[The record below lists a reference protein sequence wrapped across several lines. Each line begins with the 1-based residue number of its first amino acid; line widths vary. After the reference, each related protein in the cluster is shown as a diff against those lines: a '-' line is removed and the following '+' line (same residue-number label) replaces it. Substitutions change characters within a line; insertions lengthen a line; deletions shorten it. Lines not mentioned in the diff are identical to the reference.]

1 MRTIKLLIAYDGT
14 DFCGW
19 QRQKKINH
27 GVHGVSQREMPF
39 RIATPCPPWLPI
51 RTVQGVIEDALAQM
65 HGHPVALTGA
75 GRTDSGVHAA
85 GQAAHF
91 HTDIESI
98 QPPRFVPALNGLL
111 PPDVRILEAGEAS
124 ADFHARFD
132 ARVRTYRYFFICAR
146 HALPHE
152 SRYALQLWRTP
163 RVDLL
168 NAYCRLLPGERD
180 CSIFAG
186 AGDTS
191 KSRSRY
197 ISHAAFFAE
206 GTRLV
211 FEISAN
217 AFLWKMV
224 RSIAGTFLYHEERST
239 PPEQLRAIIASGRRD
254 LAGPTL
260 PPHGLFLWKVDYY
273 RQ

>member
-19 QRQKKINH
+19 QRQE
-27 GVHGVSQREMPF
+27 G
-39 RIATPCPPWLPI
+39 A
-51 RTVQGVIEDALAQM
+51 RTVQGVVEGALETM
-65 HGHPVALTGA
+65 HGHSVALTGA

-85 GQAAHF
+85 GQVAHF
-91 HTDIESI
+91 RTDIDSI
-98 QPPRFVPALNGLL
+98 QPGRFVPALNGLL
-111 PPDVRILEAGEAS
+111 PQDARILDASEAS

-132 ARVRTYRYFFICAR
+132 ARVRTYRYFFICGR

-152 SRYALQLWRTP
+152 SRYALQLWRHP
-163 RVDLL
+163 RIDLL
-168 NAYCRLLPGERD
+168 NAYCRLLLGERD

-197 ISHAAFFAE
+197 ISHAAFFTE

-224 RSIAGTFLYHEERST
+224 RSIAGTFLHYEERDT
-239 PPEQLRAIIASGRRD
+239 PPEQLRDIIASGSRG

>member
-19 QRQKKINH
+19 QRQSVTAH
-27 GVHGVSQREMPF
+27 
-39 RIATPCPPWLPI
+39 
-51 RTVQGVIEDALAQM
+51 RTVQGVIEAALERM
-65 HGHPVALTGA
+65 HRHPVALTGS

-85 GQAAHF
+85 GQAAGF
-91 HTDIESI
+91 RTDIESI
-98 QPPRFVPALNGLL
+98 QPERFVPALNGLL
-111 PPDVRILEAGEAS
+111 PQDVRILEASEAS
-124 ADFHARFD
+124 PDFHARFD
-132 ARVRTYRYFFICAR
+132 ARMRTYRYFFICGR
-146 HALPHE
+146 QALPHE
-152 SRYALQLWRTP
+152 SRYALQLWRSP

-168 NAYCRLLPGERD
+168 NAYCRLLLGERD

-186 AGDTS
+186 AGDSS

-197 ISHAAFFAE
+197 ISHAAFFTE
-206 GTRLV
+206 GSRLV

-224 RSIAGTFLYHEERST
+224 RSIAGTFLHYEERGT
-239 PPEQLRAIIASGRRD
+239 PPELLRDIIASGSRD

-273 RQ
+273 RE

>member
-19 QRQKKINH
+19 QRQ
-27 GVHGVSQREMPF
+27 SPSS
-39 RIATPCPPWLPI
+39 TPSIEGAGDP
-51 RTVQGVIEDALAQM
+51 RTVQGIIESALEQM
-65 HGHPVALTGA
+65 HKHPVTLTGA

-85 GQAAHF
+85 GQVAHF
-91 HTDIESI
+91 HTDIDSI
-98 QPPRFVPALNGLL
+98 QPNRFVPALNGFL
-111 PPDVRILEAGEAS
+111 PPAIRILEAAEVR

-132 ARVRTYRYFFICAR
+132 ARLRSYRYYFICGRQAF
-146 HALPHE
+146 PHE
-152 SRYALQLWRTP
+152 SRYALQLWRRP
-163 RVDLL
+163 SIYLL

-186 AGDTS
+186 AGDMS
-191 KSRSRY
+191 KSHSRY
-197 ISHAAFFAE
+197 ISHAAFFTD
-206 GTRLV
+206 GSRLV

-224 RSIAGTFLYHEERST
+224 HSIAGTFLHYEECDT
-239 PPEQLRAIIASGRRD
+239 PPETLAEIIASGRRD

-260 PPHGLFLWKVDYY
+260 PPQGLFLWKVAY
-273 RQ
+273 

>member
-19 QRQKKINH
+19 QRQSPSIEGTH
-27 GVHGVSQREMPF
+27 
-39 RIATPCPPWLPI
+39 T
-51 RTVQGVIEDALAQM
+51 RTVQGVIESALEQM
-65 HGHPVALTGA
+65 HRHPVALTGA

-91 HTDIESI
+91 HTDIAAI
-98 QPPRFVPALNGLL
+98 APDRFVPALNGLL
-111 PPDVRILEAGEAS
+111 PQDVRILDAS
-124 ADFHARFD
+124 VVRDDFHARFD
-132 ARVRTYRYFFICAR
+132 ARMRTYRYFFIPGR

-152 SRYALQLWRTP
+152 SRYALQLWHSP
-163 RVDLL
+163 RMDLL

-186 AGDTS
+186 AGDMS
-191 KSRSRY
+191 HSFSRY
-197 ISHAAFFAE
+197 ISHAAFFTD
-206 GTRLV
+206 GSRLI

-224 RSIAGTFLYHEERST
+224 RSVGGTFLHYEERGT
-239 PPEQLRAIIASGRRD
+239 PPESLGEIITCGRREY
-254 LAGPTL
+254 AGPTL
-260 PPHGLFLWKVDYY
+260 PPQGLFLWKVNYGF
-273 RQ
+273 